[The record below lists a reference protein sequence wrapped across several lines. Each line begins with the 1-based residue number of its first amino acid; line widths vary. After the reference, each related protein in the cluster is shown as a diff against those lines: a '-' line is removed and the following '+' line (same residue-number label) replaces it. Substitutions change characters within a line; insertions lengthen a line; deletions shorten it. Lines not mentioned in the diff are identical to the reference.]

1 MSAPWEFRVGKVGI
15 FKKNEYPNYQSG
27 YTGVPAAEKLSTM
40 PKKVGQSGVKW
51 SFFHNLASNFQTM
64 ATFIGD
70 YTCKADVKGRIILP
84 AAFKKQMPADA
95 QDRFVVRKDIFEN
108 CLVLYSIEDWN
119 ARLSGIRKRINPYNR
134 EHNMFLRNFFKGTAE
149 LSLDNNNRL
158 LLPKRLLE
166 MIGADHDLVLAGQDG
181 RIEIWA
187 ADDYG
192 RIEMPAEDFASL
204 AEKLMGGTLSED

>member
-1 MSAPWEFRVGKVGI
+1 
-15 FKKNEYPNYQSG
+15 
-27 YTGVPAAEKLSTM
+27 
-40 PKKVGQSGVKW
+40 
-51 SFFHNLASNFQTM
+51 M

-84 AAFKKQMPADA
+84 SAFKKQMPADA

-119 ARLSGIRKRINPYNR
+119 DQLARIRKKINPYNR

-158 LLPKRLLE
+158 LIPRRLME
-166 MIGADHDLVLAGQDG
+166 MVGADRDVVLAGQDG

-187 ADDYG
+187 LEAYS
-192 RIEMPAEDFASL
+192 RIDMPAEDFADL
-204 AEKLMGGTLSED
+204 AEKLMGGTLTEE